1 MTMTISTLFDV
12 VLTAVGQG
20 PRVAGLALDNAR
32 KSNEPAAPP
41 AAAQHV
47 ARRASAPA
55 TSSLFELSLPGRGA
69 VKDVT
74 PGSASNVAG
83 TVPTRLR

>member
-1 MTMTISTLFDV
+1 MTISTLFDV

-20 PRVAGLALDNAR
+20 PRAAGLAPDNAR

-47 ARRASAPA
+47 GRRASAPA
-55 TSSLFELSLPGRGA
+55 ISSLFELSLPGRGA
-69 VKDVT
+69 VKEAT

-83 TVPTRLR
+83 TARTRLR